1 MPRQLSFNREDA
13 LRQAMILFW
22 ERGYEAASVQQLT
35 SAMGINRFSMY
46 NTFGDK
52 RALFL
57 AALDCYAENEA
68 AALLRPLE
76 VARPDLSSI
85 HEFFQAY
92 LEHTQSSHG
101 SMGCMLVL
109 SGAEC
114 PNEPDTTERVSAHR
128 ARTRFAFERALRNAA
143 DDGKLRP
150 HIYPRRRAAMLT
162 TFFQGLT
169 LQARNHTNTAFLQ
182 AAVLAVLD
190 DLSG

>member
-13 LRQAMILFW
+13 LRHAMIIFW
-22 ERGYEAASVQQLT
+22 ELGYEAASVQQLT

-52 RALFL
+52 KTLFL

-68 AALLRPLE
+68 AVSLGPLE

-92 LEHTQSSHG
+92 LKHTQSPHG
-101 SMGCMLVL
+101 SMGCMMVL
-109 SGAEC
+109 SGAES

-128 ARTRFAFERALRNAA
+128 TRTRLAFERALRNAA

-169 LQARNHTNTAFLQ
+169 LQARSHASAAFLRS
-182 AAVLAVLD
+182 AVLAVLD